1 MAQSIAGVAAG
12 GVNRRFLFLA
22 LILATLSAMLAYVAL
37 SRSDSGGGGAAST
50 SVPVVVAN
58 LAIPAGTLITS
69 DMLELRNVPSN
80 AVSDQALSTTTAAIG
95 QVARFP
101 IALNE
106 QVLLTKI
113 VGGGETA
120 SNDVLSHQLKE
131 GLRGMAI
138 QISPVAG
145 AGGLVLP
152 GDYVDV
158 YLVPDQL
165 KGDDHERAFLV
176 AANVEV
182 TAVEQV
188 LIELPPSAPGLEQEG
203 TEDTT
208 ATTGDGGQRVRGAEA
223 ASNPEA
229 ITVTLMLTSEQAANL
244 FCGDV
249 VGELRL
255 AVRAFGDPGSTG
267 LPVETCTIYAE

>member
-1 MAQSIAGVAAG
+1 MAQSVTSVAAG
-12 GVNRRFLFLA
+12 RVNRRFLFLA

-37 SRSDSGGGGAAST
+37 SRSDSGGDGAAST

-58 LAIPAGTLITS
+58 VAIPAGIVITS
-69 DMLELRNVPSN
+69 DMLEIRQVPSS
-80 AVSDQALSTTTAAIG
+80 AVSDQALSTTTAAVG
-95 QVARFP
+95 QVERFP

-113 VGGGETA
+113 VGGSETA
-120 SNDVLSHQLKE
+120 SNDVLSHQLEE

-158 YLVPDQL
+158 YLVPDKL

-176 AANVEV
+176 AENVEV
-182 TAVEQV
+182 TAVEQI

-203 TEDTT
+203 TE
-208 ATTGDGGQRVRGAEA
+208 A
-223 ASNPEA
+223 APNPEA
-229 ITVTLMLTSEQAANL
+229 ITVTLMLTSEQASNL

-249 VGELRL
+249 LGELRL